1 MEFLESSVLSDTQK
15 LEIIALWNKEYPVSL
30 SHESIETFNTYLG
43 SITNTRHILLMD
55 KKENIQGWCLCF
67 TRQSERWFTL
77 IISSNIHGKGFG
89 TQLLE
94 HARVKEKKLN
104 GWVIDHDKE
113 KKKNGKLYR
122 SPLSFY
128 LRNGFEIVPSER
140 LDNKISAIKVI
151 WKKTAT

>member
-1 MEFLESSVLSDTQK
+1 MEFLESSVLSDAQK
-15 LEIIALWNKEYPVSL
+15 LEIIALWNEEYPVSL
-30 SHESIETFNTYLG
+30 SHKSMDTFNQYLE
-43 SITNTRHILLMD
+43 SITNPYHILLID
-55 KKENIQGWCLCF
+55 SDRKIQGWCLCF
-67 TRQSERWFTL
+67 TRESERWFTL
-77 IISSNIHGKGFG
+77 ILSSNIHGKGFG

-94 HARVKEKKLN
+94 HARVKEEQLN
-104 GWVIDHDKE
+104 GWVIDHDEE
-113 KKKNGKLYR
+113 KKKNGERYR